1 MVKVLNEIIDKY
13 RDEIVEQL
21 RRYVQIKSVCDKPAG
36 KFPFGEDV
44 QKAYEY
50 IMGLAEK
57 KSFECRNFNNYAGDI
72 TLGTYPYVGA
82 ALHSDVVPEGDGWS
96 VNPYSGEVL
105 NGKIYGR
112 GTTDNKGSTIAVLY
126 AMIAIRESGLPLS
139 KGIRMI
145 VGNCEEGG
153 DFPCIKHYMKQNEL
167 PECGIVPDAMF
178 PAVYAEKSFYTYGYK
193 KDFNQNLIEESK
205 DGIRL
210 IKAEGGTAVN
220 VVASS
225 ANAEFEVDGN
235 INSFVDLCF
244 NIAEDATIEI
254 NKSKNRVLISFEGK
268 SAHASKPELG
278 INAICKLTAMLEHI
292 EYEPAS
298 VCRMFKQL
306 SKKISYDTNGEGLG
320 VDFSDCTG
328 ALTNNVGIL
337 KYENGSFEVK
347 MNIRCPIHTSKETLE
362 NELIRN
368 AYEMGM
374 EYELINYN
382 PHFYKE
388 KNSEFIKKLV
398 GIYQEMS
405 GDVTSEPIA
414 HGAGSYARVM
424 KNFVPFGPVC
434 PGEEV
439 TFHQPNENI
448 SIEKLIDIT
457 KIYAQ
462 TLYELAK

>member
-1 MVKVLNEIIDKY
+1 MIKVLNEIIDKY
-13 RDEIVEQL
+13 KDEIVDEL
-21 RRYVQIKSVCDKPAG
+21 RKYVQIKSVCDAPAG
-36 KFPFGEDV
+36 EFPFGENI
-44 QKAYEY
+44 QRAYKY

-57 KSFECRNFNNYAGDI
+57 KGFECRNFDNYAGDV
-72 TLGTYPYVGA
+72 TTGKYPYIGA

-96 VNPYSGEVL
+96 VGPYSGDIVD
-105 NGKIYGR
+105 GKIYGR

-139 KGIRMI
+139 KGLRMI

-153 DFPCIKHYMKQNEL
+153 DFPCIKHYMEQTEL

-193 KDFNQNLIEESK
+193 KNFDQISTDNN

-220 VVASS
+220 VVAPS
-225 ANAEFEVDGN
+225 AKMEFEVNGDIDN
-235 INSFVDLCF
+235 FVVLCSS
-244 NIAEDATIEI
+244 IAEDAVIEVDD
-254 NKSKNRVLISFEGK
+254 SKNKVLISFEGK

-278 INAICKLTAMLEHI
+278 VNAICKLTAMLEQL
-292 EYEPAS
+292 EYEPAD
-298 VCRMFKQL
+298 VCKTFKQL
-306 SKKISYDTNGEGLG
+306 SEKISYDTDGKGLG
-320 VDFSDCTG
+320 VDFSDFTG
-328 ALTNNVGIL
+328 YLTNNVGVL
-337 KYENGSFEVK
+337 NYENGSFEVR

-362 NELIRN
+362 SELIRN
-368 AYEMGM
+368 AQEMGM

-382 PHFYKE
+382 PHFYEE
-388 KNSEFIKKLV
+388 KDSELIKKLMGV
-398 GIYQEMS
+398 YQDMT
-405 GDVTSEPIA
+405 GDTTSEPIA

-424 KNFVPFGPVC
+424 KNFVPYGPVS

-448 SIEKLIDIT
+448 SIDKLIEIT

-462 TLYELAK
+462 ALYELAK